1 MDQKSPLST
10 IENNMMQTER
20 GMGLNM
26 FSFEQEGIKS
36 VAAINQQTLARTDRP
51 VVVLLI
57 DDQPIVAESM
67 RRLLASEPDIQFHYC
82 QDVQRAIPTAT
93 QLAPTII
100 LQDLV
105 MPDADG
111 LMLVKFLRA
120 NPATSQI
127 PIVILST
134 RDEATAKAEAF
145 SVGAND
151 YLVKLP
157 DPIELVAR
165 IRYHSSAYVN
175 LLKREEADRT
185 LAYNKELEKRV
196 DERTAALQQALE
208 NLKQTQ
214 AQLVHN
220 EKMSSLGQ
228 LIAGVAHEINNPI
241 NYIHGNLR
249 HVQDYA
255 DRLLDLVGLY
265 HENYPEPADPVAE
278 KREDIDIDFIA
289 QDLPKAFVSLKTG
302 IDRIRNLVLG
312 LRNFSRHDERPVKAV
327 DIHEG
332 IDSTLLIL
340 KHKIGDI
347 EVIKNYGVLP
357 LVECCAGQLNQ
368 VFMNILA
375 NAIDAL
381 DEASELGKQPQPRI
395 TIATEAL
402 QEDRIAIEIR
412 DNGMGIPAEV
422 QKNIFD
428 PFFTTKIVG
437 KGTGLGLSIS
447 HQIIVDKHKGNLQ
460 CDSVMNE
467 GTTFRIEVPIADR
480 SQKPSEVA

>member
-1 MDQKSPLST
+1 
-10 IENNMMQTER
+10 
-20 GMGLNM
+20 
-26 FSFEQEGIKS
+26 
-36 VAAINQQTLARTDRP
+36 
-51 VVVLLI
+51 
-57 DDQPIVAESM
+57 
-67 RRLLASEPDIQFHYC
+67 
-82 QDVQRAIPTAT
+82 
-93 QLAPTII
+93 
-100 LQDLV
+100 
-105 MPDADG
+105 
-111 LMLVKFLRA
+111 
-120 NPATSQI
+120 
-127 PIVILST
+127 
-134 RDEATAKAEAF
+134 
-145 SVGAND
+145 
-151 YLVKLP
+151 
-157 DPIELVAR
+157 
-165 IRYHSSAYVN
+165 
-175 LLKREEADRT
+175 
-185 LAYNKELEKRV
+185 
-196 DERTAALQQALE
+196 
-208 NLKQTQ
+208 
-214 AQLVHN
+214 
-220 EKMSSLGQ
+220 
-228 LIAGVAHEINNPI
+228 
-241 NYIHGNLR
+241 
-249 HVQDYA
+249 
-255 DRLLDLVGLY
+255 
-265 HENYPEPADPVAE
+265 
-278 KREDIDIDFIA
+278 
-289 QDLPKAFVSLKTG
+289 LKTG
-302 IDRIRNLVLG
+302 VDRIRNLVLG

-347 EVIKNYGVLP
+347 EVIKNYGALP

-460 CDSVMNE
+460 CSSVMNE

-480 SQKPSEVA
+480 SLTNSL